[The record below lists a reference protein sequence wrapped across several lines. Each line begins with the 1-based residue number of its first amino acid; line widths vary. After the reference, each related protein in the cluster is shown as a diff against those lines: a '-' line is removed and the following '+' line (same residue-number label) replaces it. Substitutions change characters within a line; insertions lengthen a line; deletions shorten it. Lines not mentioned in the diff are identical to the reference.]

1 MGHPSAFLLTGT
13 PTLRA
18 LTWPA
23 VPTMSTIPSTC
34 PGHAG
39 GGRARAGGRRAESP
53 SLAFAYSGPAQP
65 SRAKRTLTQF
75 SLSAARSHLCV
86 LGRPCPPVADGL
98 PGPCLQ
104 GASIRRGAGRHVYP
118 ATHRQAGVGWAKGR
132 PDKTLTWGSA
142 RRLSPA
148 PCLKSCELCLAL
160 FPCWPRGP

>member
-1 MGHPSAFLLTGT
+1 MGHPSAFLLTRT
-13 PTLRA
+13 PALRA

-23 VPTMSTIPSTC
+23 VPTVSTIPSTC

-53 SLAFAYSGPAQP
+53 SLAFPHSGPAQP

-75 SLSAARSHLCV
+75 SPPATRSHPCV

-104 GASIRRGAGRHVYP
+104 GASIRRGAGRHVCP
-118 ATHRQAGVGWAKGR
+118 TTHRQAGVGWAKGG
-132 PDKTLTWGSA
+132 PDKTLTWGGTQAQPLLPTSNHV
-142 RRLSPA
+142 
-148 PCLKSCELCLAL
+148 SCVWLCFLVGQ
-160 FPCWPRGP
+160 RGP